1 MPFDLATN
9 LTPKITTSGF
19 ASPSWVYGQRLFG
32 MIVEIQVAPK
42 PSGTN
47 ELAHIARDMKSFA
60 NKFRQTDSD
69 NK

>member
-1 MPFDLATN
+1 
-9 LTPKITTSGF
+9 
-19 ASPSWVYGQRLFG
+19 